1 MMMIGVV
8 MLLLVMLKDTGMVFV
23 VSDGDDERRDI
34 CC

>member
-1 MMMIGVV
+1 MMIGVM

-23 VSDGDDERRDI
+23 VSHGDDERCDI

>member
-1 MMMIGVV
+1 MMMIGVM

-23 VSDGDDERRDI
+23 VSDEDDELCDI